1 LTKLSRFIGSVLAES
16 VTLGKR
22 QGRQPEGMVVGFL
35 SLAAVLSPAAPP
47 ELPDFRPV
55 RYYAQACSR
64 CHGDDGKTF
73 GPKLAGKSREEVEKK
88 VASMA
93 SGSAQAPLKPG
104 RSEVVTDLVLSW
116 GRKQPF
122 LVATKHEAGRIYV
135 EASRGAKLTAKLGGH
150 ALKQEKHRG
159 QETFLVP
166 SGKNWRDAVV
176 TASLN
181 DKTKTL
187 RLSERAWT
195 QPN

>member
-1 LTKLSRFIGSVLAES
+1 
-16 VTLGKR
+16 
-22 QGRQPEGMVVGFL
+22 MVVGFL
-35 SLAAVLSPAAPP
+35 SFAAVLSPAAPP

-55 RYYAQACSR
+55 RYYAQSCSR
-64 CHGDDGKTF
+64 CHDDDGKTF
-73 GPKLAGKSREEVEKK
+73 GPKLAGKSRDDVEKK
-88 VASMA
+88 VAAMA

-122 LVATKHEAGRIYV
+122 LVATKHESGRIYV
-135 EASRGAKLTAKLGGH
+135 EASRGAKLSAKLGGQT
-150 ALKQEKHRG
+150 LKQEKHRG

-166 SGKNWRDAVV
+166 SGRNCRDAVL

-181 DKTKTL
+181 GSTKTL

-195 QPN
+195 QPD